1 MVREAGE
8 VVAIVPAAGSGE
20 RLAVGVPKAF
30 YQLDGQTLIE
40 RAVDGLLDS
49 GVVDTVVV
57 AVPADR
63 TDEARQILGHRAMI
77 VAGGSNRTDTVNL
90 ALTVLSGT
98 AEPEFVLVHDAA
110 RALTPP
116 ALVARVVEALRDGY
130 AAVVPVLPL
139 SDTIKAVDAN
149 GVVLGTPERAG
160 LRAVQTPQGFTTD
173 LLLRSYQRGSLD
185 LPAAEYTDDASLVE
199 HIGGQVQVVDGD
211 PLAFK
216 ITTKPGSVAGPS
228 YSARVNQLPRVG
240 LGTDVHPIEPGRP
253 CWLVGLLFPSADGC
267 AGHSDGD
274 VAVHALCDA
283 VLSAAGLGDIGEVFG
298 VDDPRWQGVSGAD
311 MLRHVVVLIT
321 QHGYRVGNAVV
332 QVIGNRPKI
341 GWRRLEAQAVLSRL
355 LNAPVSVSATTTD
368 GLGLTGR
375 GEGLAAIAT
384 ALVVSL
390 R

>member
-185 LPAAEYTDDASLVE
+185 LPAVEYTDDASLVE

-216 ITTKPGSVAGPS
+216 ITTK
-228 YSARVNQLPRVG
+228 L
-240 LGTDVHPIEPGRP
+240 D
-253 CWLVGLLFPSADGC
+253 LL
-267 AGHSDGD
+267 
-274 VAVHALCDA
+274 L
-283 VLSAAGLGDIGEVFG
+283 
-298 VDDPRWQGVSGAD
+298 
-311 MLRHVVVLIT
+311 
-321 QHGYRVGNAVV
+321 
-332 QVIGNRPKI
+332 
-341 GWRRLEAQAVLSRL
+341 AQAIV
-355 LNAPVSVSATTTD
+355 
-368 GLGLTGR
+368 R
-375 GEGLAAIAT
+375 G
-384 ALVVSL
+384 
-390 R
+390 